1 MSFRHLKNVLSR
13 QDNSKT
19 KVRCLEDVLCRL
31 GFLQV
36 LRMRHWTGM
45 NFWILKMNFT
55 FASKTGSIHAHGFKN
70 QLHEIC
76 LKDYYSLRYQKLF
89 TNQSESSQFGDHYQT
104 FPVLGLQGMNVS
116 KMAVLDTELT
126 VLICRFFFF
135 RKLLTHE

>member
-1 MSFRHLKNVLSR
+1 
-13 QDNSKT
+13 
-19 KVRCLEDVLCRL
+19 
-31 GFLQV
+31 
-36 LRMRHWTGM
+36 
-45 NFWILKMNFT
+45 MNFT

-116 KMAVLDTELT
+116 KMAVLDTELILVNMQVFFLQKT
-126 VLICRFFFF
+126 VNS
-135 RKLLTHE
+135 

>member
-36 LRMRHWTGM
+36 RVRHWTGM
-45 NFWILKMNFT
+45 NFLLLKINFT

-76 LKDYYSLRYQKLF
+76 LKDYYSLRY
-89 TNQSESSQFGDHYQT
+89 
-104 FPVLGLQGMNVS
+104 
-116 KMAVLDTELT
+116 
-126 VLICRFFFF
+126 
-135 RKLLTHE
+135 